1 LFRYLLV
8 VAENERLNELI
19 FKIKE
24 EMEAKLRLLERSLE
38 DMRSREKDLQSEI
51 GEKDKLNEL
60 IKQYENKIALLSM
73 EV

>member
-1 LFRYLLV
+1 MFRYLLV